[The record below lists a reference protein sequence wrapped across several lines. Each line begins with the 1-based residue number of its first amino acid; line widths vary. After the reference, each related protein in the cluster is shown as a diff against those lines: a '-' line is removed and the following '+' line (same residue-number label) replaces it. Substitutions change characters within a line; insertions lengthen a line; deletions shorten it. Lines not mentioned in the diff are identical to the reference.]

1 MTSTLSV
8 RITVR
13 GRLGEALAATFE
25 GMTAVRRP
33 HATELVGELVDEAQ
47 LYGLLARVRDLG
59 LRLEAVTVRG
69 RTEVEGT
76 EGREG
81 GREEGRTRW

>member
-13 GRLGEALAATFE
+13 GRLDDGLAATFE
-25 GMTAVRRP
+25 GMTAARRQ
-33 HATELVGELVDEAQ
+33 HVTDLVGEVVDEAQ

-59 LRLEAVTVRG
+59 LRLEAVTVTG
-69 RTEVEGT
+69 STEVQGAEGQS
-76 EGREG
+76 GR
-81 GREEGRTRW
+81 EGRTRW

>member
-33 HATELVGELVDEAQ
+33 HATELVGEVVDEAQ

-59 LRLEAVTVRG
+59 LRLEALTVRG
-69 RTEVEGT
+69 SDASGT
-76 EGREG
+76 TVTDERGAE
-81 GREEGRTRW
+81 

>member
-33 HATELVGELVDEAQ
+33 QATELVGEVVDEAQ

-59 LRLEAVTVRG
+59 LRLEALTVRG
-69 RTEVEGT
+69 SDASGT
-76 EGREG
+76 TVTDERGAE
-81 GREEGRTRW
+81 